1 MSIDAIKKN
10 IVAGLEQTYPAKKG
24 LEELVFGKA
33 IEMTF
38 DTEDV
43 NFDIYDGTRGVAG
56 YTARGAKGQTVGL
69 EGWETLNVR
78 PPLIDENFVV
88 TAQDLKVRG
97 FGQSGENNPN
107 GGQKFQTIVNR
118 NITRLKDRKQRAYNK
133 QIASLITSG
142 KITISEKDDKGNVLA
157 SRDIDF
163 KMPTTHIYTVG
174 TAWNDAGADIFGD
187 IEDAI
192 ELVTK
197 DSGVTPDYAIC
208 GKTTIADMLGN
219 AKVKELIDNRRIEF
233 GQFSKENKGNGLV
246 YWGSFLGLDI
256 YTFVDFDEN
265 GNPYIPESS
274 FILGSTQ
281 AELDVV
287 YGSIDAL
294 KNGVPTVVE
303 GKEVIVPTTDEESV
317 SAKFAFKSAKLYC
330 LTQASAFAHLTTR

>member
-1 MSIDAIKKN
+1 MGIDAIKKN
-10 IVAGLEQTYPAKKG
+10 IVAGLEQTFPAKKG
-24 LEELVFGKA
+24 LEELVFGNA

-69 EGWETLNVR
+69 EGWDTLNVR

-88 TAQDLKVRG
+88 SAQDLKVRG
-97 FGQSGENNPN
+97 FGESGENNR
-107 GGQKFQTIVNR
+107 GVQKFQTIVNR
-118 NITRLKDRKQRAYNK
+118 NITRLKDRKQRAYNA

-142 KITISEKDDKGNVLA
+142 KLTVAEKDDKGNTLA

-163 KMPTTHIYTVG
+163 SMPSTHIYTVG
-174 TAWNDAGADIFGD
+174 TAWNDTGADIFGD

-192 ELVTK
+192 ELVAK
-197 DSGVTPDYAIC
+197 DSGVTPDYALV
-208 GKTTIADMLGN
+208 GKATIADMLGN

-256 YTFVDFDEN
+256 YTFVDFDKD
-265 GNPYIPESS
+265 GNAYIPESA
-274 FILGSTQ
+274 FVLGSSQ
-281 AELDVV
+281 AELDIV

-303 GKEVIVPTTDEESV
+303 GKEVITPSTDEEAV
-317 SAKFAFKSAKLYC
+317 SAKFGFKSAKLYC
-330 LTQASAFAHLTTR
+330 LTQAGAFAHLTTR